1 MAAPAKTP
9 DPDGDA
15 DRSPLTARSLAQ
27 DIRTREAE
35 RQERAQRLA
44 MLMVKI
50 ASGDQGAFG
59 EFYDLVSPIVF
70 GIARRVLVDRSLTE
84 ETLQEVM
91 LELWRLAPRF
101 DAAAGTVTGW
111 VSTIAHRRAVD
122 RVRSEQSHRNRHEA
136 ETLKVEIDF
145 DSVAEAIEGD
155 LEKGRLREAMAE
167 LPAAQRESI
176 MLAYFG
182 GKTYREVAVEL
193 GIAEGTAKTRIRDGL
208 QKLRFALVE
217 VG

>member
-1 MAAPAKTP
+1 MLLALAA
-9 DPDGDA
+9 DGNHDA
-15 DRSPLTARSLAQ
+15 FS
-27 DIRTREAE
+27 
-35 RQERAQRLA
+35 
-44 MLMVKI
+44 
-50 ASGDQGAFG
+50 

-70 GIARRVLVDRSLTE
+70 GIARRVLVDRSLAE
-84 ETLQEVM
+84 ETLQDVM
-91 LELWRLAPRF
+91 LELWRQAPRF
-101 DAAAGTVTGW
+101 DQAAGSVTGW

-136 ETLKVEIDF
+136 EALKVEIDF

-155 LEKGRLREAMAE
+155 FEMGRLREALTD

-176 MLAYFG
+176 LLAYFG
-182 GKTYREVAVEL
+182 GKTYRDVAAEL